1 MLHKR
6 RKLRYVI
13 YKTIFFFNSNKKDVF
28 SLVLTNK
35 FVNLNLT
42 KPQTF
47 ETKSE
52 HVCKLYFESL
62 MSRYWGRVDVLVTDS
77 RSLYLDIFQLEIT
90 K

>member
-47 ETKSE
+47 ET
-52 HVCKLYFESL
+52 
-62 MSRYWGRVDVLVTDS
+62 
-77 RSLYLDIFQLEIT
+77 
-90 K
+90 